1 MRPQKRTLGQSS
13 IPAQKRDRTSKADT
27 FETVFFGRIFDPT
40 FRRFRMVHIH
50 FYEVIQK
57 AEIDVKTDD
66 VILAVTDTLRGHL
79 VEECE

>member
-1 MRPQKRTLGQSS
+1 MRPQKRTSGQSS
-13 IPAQKRDRTSKADT
+13 ILAQYRCSTLEPDT
-27 FETVFFGRIFDPT
+27 AETVIFGRIFDPT

-50 FYEVIQK
+50 IYKVLRK